1 MVSNNHQTKSA
12 QSQSSKRSSAL
23 IFLLSAFFM
32 LALPLLIFWLADEV
46 AEGDVRTFDDSIRNF
61 LHSFADPTLTLAAR
75 FVSFIGSPIFLTFT
89 GLIVVGTLFF
99 KNKRN
104 AALVF
109 SVTMVG
115 EIAMSFFL
123 KGWFHRIRP
132 VPFFDY
138 ALPDSYSFPSGHA
151 FGSFCFFGILAWMA
165 LLSVNSFRARVVIS
179 LSTIS
184 LILLIGLSRIY
195 LGVHFP
201 SDVLAGFVAGGSWVG
216 IVALANRYFY
226 SSKKND

>member
-1 MVSNNHQTKSA
+1 
-12 QSQSSKRSSAL
+12 
-23 IFLLSAFFM
+23 M

-46 AEGDVRTFDDSIRNF
+46 AEGDIRTFDDTIRNF
-61 LHSFADPTLTLAAR
+61 IHSFADPNLTLIAR
-75 FVSFIGSPIFLTFT
+75 FISFLGSPIFLTFT
-89 GLIVVGTLFF
+89 GLIVVGSLFY

-132 VPFFDY
+132 VPFFEY

-151 FGSFCFFGILAWMA
+151 FGSFCFFGILAWIS
-165 LLSVNSFRARVVIS
+165 LLSVESLRAKVIIS
-179 LSTIS
+179 VIAIS

-201 SDVLAGFVAGGSWVG
+201 SDVVAGFIAGGSWVG
-216 IVALANRYFY
+216 IVALANRSFY
-226 SSKKND
+226 RSKYGD